1 VTTHNAPVRD
11 ISDADFETA
20 VIRRSHEVPVVVDFW
35 AEWCGPC
42 RQLGPVLERLA
53 VEAGGAWDLV
63 KVNVD
68 QNPRTATQ
76 YRVQSIPAV
85 KGFRDGAMVAEFLGA
100 VPEAQVRSFLAKLLP
115 SEADR
120 LASEGAELEA
130 SGYAATAEDRYRD
143 ALALD
148 ANHAKA
154 IVGLARV
161 LAGRDA
167 TDEAISLLNRR
178 PADPEVQKV
187 RAEINLKQAGDGV
200 ELAGLR
206 SRVQADPK
214 DAAAQYDL
222 GRALAAAGEYE
233 PALEHLLETVKLDR
247 SLDNDGARKAMLDIF
262 ALLGDDDERTQQ
274 YRRMLGTV
282 LF

>member
-11 ISDADFETA
+11 ISDAEFESA

-53 VEAGGAWDLV
+53 AEASGTWELV
-63 KVNVD
+63 KLNID
-68 QNPRTATQ
+68 HNPRVATQ
-76 YRVQSIPAV
+76 FRVQSIPAV

-100 VPEAQVRSFLAKLLP
+100 VPESQVRSFLTRLLP

-120 LASEGAELEA
+120 LAREGAEMEA
-130 SGYAATAEDRYRD
+130 GGYAATAEDRYRD

-161 LAGRDA
+161 LAGRNA
-167 TDEAISLLNRR
+167 IDEAVRLLDRR
-178 PADPEVQKV
+178 PADPDVQKL
-187 RAEINLKQAGDGV
+187 RAEISLRQASGDRD
-200 ELAGLR
+200 LAELR
-206 SRVQADPK
+206 SRVQADLS
-214 DAAAQYDL
+214 DAAAHYDL

-233 PALEHLLETVKLDR
+233 PAMEHLLETVRLDR
-247 SLDNDGARKAMLDIF
+247 SLDNDGARRAMLDIF
-262 ALLGDDDERTQQ
+262 ALLGDEDERTQRN
-274 YRRMLGTV
+274 RRMLGML